1 MMYMVKVNETIE
13 LPELPGVKATN
24 VGDTSDFIKVV
35 DGVVKI
41 GPEFLSEWTF
51 ATTSELVDMPTVKR
65 G

>member
-1 MMYMVKVNETIE
+1 MMYMVKPNETIE

-35 DGVVKI
+35 NGVIEV

-51 ATTSELVDMPTVKR
+51 ETTSVLVDMPAVKR